1 MQISDILLLLS
12 DIILFIPWLLLSLLY
27 LIKER
32 KQEGAERKATLIGFV
47 TFTLLTIIYAM
58 WTISDYANILLGWP
72 TPSFG
77 GPVYAI
83 TTVVLL
89 GAALILLAC
98 WTLAISR
105 PNWLHERKLIL
116 AVAGFILWVIF
127 LGSFI
132 YGIIIANQSLFLV
145 IRTVFLTIV
154 FIFALA
160 FVLLKATTENTA
172 FILFAGLLIY
182 SIGFIIPGIPLVYPI
197 EIQHVTPFSVWL
209 ILIWYIITNRQ
220 ESKQNG

>member
-1 MQISDILLLLS
+1 MQISDTLLLLS
-12 DIILFIPWLLLSLLY
+12 DILLFIPWLLLSLLY
-27 LIKER
+27 LIEAR
-32 KQEGAERKATLIGFV
+32 KQEGSERKTALLGFV

-58 WTISDYANILLGWP
+58 WTISDYVNILLGWP

-83 TTVVLL
+83 TSVALL

-116 AVAGFILWVIF
+116 AIAGFILWVIF

-132 YGIIIANQSLFLV
+132 YGLIIVNQSLFLV
-145 IRTVFLTIV
+145 INPAFLTIV

-182 SIGFIIPGIPLVYPI
+182 SIGLIIPGIPLAYPI
-197 EIQHVTPFSVWL
+197 EIQHVTPIGGWL
-209 ILIWYIITNRQ
+209 ILIWYIIAKR
-220 ESKQNG
+220 GF